1 MLEQKLVFG
10 KDWTSEDEVIV
21 YEPTYFAPYWKIEI
35 NYKDAEKIKILTSN
49 AIVIYENEQVVE
61 IRY

>member
-21 YEPTYFAPYWKIEI
+21 YEPTYFAPLLK
-35 NYKDAEKIKILTSN
+35 ASSFM
-49 AIVIYENEQVVE
+49 
-61 IRY
+61 